1 MGRTHGIP
9 QTQRGTLLT
18 GDSVSWQKDISA
30 RGLKTMMG
38 KLYIPLLF
46 KLAFLFQSHTTAFF
60 PIHASQAQPQ
70 FHHWGGGADSQRADP
85 PISRWGWHLLPPL
98 SWNLSFFL
106 CSSAE
111 EGRRRERELL
121 GWLSLP
127 RVSWPVSQRGAGS
140 VALSSPVRK
149 NRSLKTMLEPLM
161 QAAQWCGT
169 HCLMEWLLRLEPQ
182 HGSGSPSRG
191 GNQCTTRACP
201 RLTAYAVQ
209 ASDFS

>member
-1 MGRTHGIP
+1 MALRQWWENFTFP
-9 QTQRGTLLT
+9 YF
-18 GDSVSWQKDISA
+18 SS
-30 RGLKTMMG
+30 
-38 KLYIPLLF
+38 LLF
-46 KLAFLFQSHTTAFF
+46 CFRAILLLSF
-60 PIHASQAQPQ
+60 PSMLPRHNPNFIT
-70 FHHWGGGADSQRADP
+70 GEGGADSQRADP
-85 PISRWGWHLLPPL
+85 PISRWGWHLLPLL

-149 NRSLKTMLEPLM
+149 SRSLRTMLEPLM

-169 HCLMEWLLRLEPQ
+169 RCLMEWLLHLEPQ